1 MHTYDIQV
9 FRIQLKLDV
18 LIYMAHNGQSP
29 TYISDTLTPV
39 SRGPARGRLRSRG
52 GAAVLKVVVQI
63 FLQNHG
69 YTFHPEDLEKGQG
82 DSR

>member
-1 MHTYDIQV
+1 MCKHNGEGHH
-9 FRIQLKLDV
+9 FEHSAKLKLA
-18 LIYMAHNGQSP
+18 LFRAINSLPGSHS
-29 TYISDTLTPV
+29 SHL
-39 SRGPARGRLRSRG
+39 
-52 GAAVLKVVVQI
+52 VVQI